1 MRAAI
6 RKGILGYTVS
16 FSNNQA
22 IPAFEPETKNIN
34 DVFVKV
40 NAAAINP
47 VDYKLPRAASGPVYG
62 NDFCGTI
69 EQIGKE
75 TSGEFQVGDVVFGI
89 GTGSVAEYAVANS
102 GKIAKAPSTWKYSEY
117 AALPIAYMSSLQ
129 CLRKGGIIDKE
140 GSKQD
145 GKSVLVIGASGGCGI
160 AGLQLCQAV
169 GVSRIVAICSGKNS
183 QLVRNMGANEVIDYT
198 KESELASFFAENA
211 GKFDCVL
218 DAATNSG
225 GGEDYWKTSMALLKR
240 DLMKKLIGHY
250 TALNGPA
257 TKWVRALSGYQTPNE
272 SIIMMNSNT
281 SDLEQVV
288 SLLDRTGA
296 RPLLNSM
303 PFDEKGVLEA
313 FKLLKSR
320 RVKGKIVF
328 EMAK

>member
-1 MRAAI
+1 M
-6 RKGILGYTVS
+6 
-16 FSNNQA
+16 
-22 IPAFEPETKNIN
+22 PAFDPERKNIN

-40 NAAAINP
+40 NAATINP
-47 VDYKLPRAASGPVYG
+47 IDYKMPRAVLGPVYG
-62 NDFCGTI
+62 HDFCGTI
-69 EQIGKE
+69 EKIGKD
-75 TSGEFQVGDVVFGI
+75 TAGEFQVGDVVFGI

-102 GKIAKAPSTWKYSEY
+102 GKIAKASSTWKHSEY
-117 AALPIAYMSSLQ
+117 AALPIAYMSTLQ

-140 GSKQD
+140 GSNQD

-160 AGLQLCQAV
+160 AGLQLCKAV

-183 QLVRNMGANEVIDYT
+183 QLVRSMGANEVIDYT

-218 DAATNSG
+218 DAATHSG
-225 GGEDYWKTSMALLKR
+225 GGEDYWDTSVALLKR
-240 DLMKKLIGHY
+240 DENNKLLGHF

-257 TKWVRALSGYQTPNE
+257 TKWTRALSGYEKPNE
-272 SIIMMNSNT
+272 SIIMMDSNT
-281 SDLEQVV
+281 ADLEQVL

-296 RPLLNSM
+296 RPLMNTM
-303 PFDEKGVLEA
+303 PFDETGVVEA

-328 EMAK
+328 EIAN